1 MPLLLLHGL
10 LDCSITWP
18 ATDLEVGLGYILVDQ
33 GYDVWLGNM
42 RGNKYSQKH
51 LNLTTS
57 NPEFWMLSWHEIGIY
72 DLPTMIDRIIEQTK
86 QDLYGNT

>member
-1 MPLLLLHGL
+1 LINYF
-10 LDCSITWP
+10 SQI
-18 ATDLEVGLGYILVDQ
+18 LGYILVDQ